1 MITKTQNIIIM
12 ENLSLEIKWFLA
24 VYFIISFIVFCKWW
38 MMTNDV
44 EKIKRLLEDKLK
56 EDKKEDNEDEK

>member
-1 MITKTQNIIIM
+1 M

-24 VYFIISFIVFCKWW
+24 VYFIISFIVLCKWW

-44 EKIKRLLEDKLK
+44 EKIKRLLEDKFK
-56 EDKKEDNEDEK
+56 DNKIEDNEDEK